1 MAVVTTAV
9 IGVAAAGY
17 QAYQGFSEAAKQK
30 ELASKA
36 DAAAKKAQADA
47 KKKAE
52 TDYYEGLNVP
62 MDAYEQEFEQNLAVQ
77 KQNVEALQEGDA
89 RALAA
94 GVGRVGAQS
103 QAGAENTRIAMGEE
117 ISDLNKTKADSKEA
131 INQQLIEM
139 DVAYAKEQ
147 NQRRSD
153 AEAARA
159 AGISQGVQG
168 IAGVAQGAA
177 SLAPLYG
184 QSGADRRGSKLA
196 KQFADQKPEG
206 MSDAAWAAKLGEQG
220 YSRKEYKAI
229 KKQGNKDAFW
239 YDDGKGGGG
248 FGWGIL
254 EDANATYDPNKTY

>member
-36 DAAAKKAQADA
+36 DAAAKKAMTDA

-147 NQRRSD
+147 NMRQRD

-159 AGISQGVQG
+159 QAINSGVQG
-168 IAGVAQGAA
+168 VAGVATGLA
-177 SLAPLYG
+177 SMAPLYS
-184 QSGADRRGSKLA
+184 QSGADRRGSKLS
-196 KQFADQKPEG
+196 KQFADQKPSG
-206 MSDAAWAAKLGEQG
+206 MSDAQWAAKLGEKG
-220 YSRKEYKAI
+220 YSRKQYKNI
-229 KKQGNKDAFW
+229 KKQGSDNMFW
-239 YDDGKGGGG
+239 DGEDFQYGSFGG
-248 FGWGIL
+248 
-254 EDANATYDPNKTY
+254 DPGAYTGDGTWTMS